1 MIKKKFCSLLF
12 AVLLVASS
20 GAGAYANTASTG
32 DVGSVTPYFV
42 VIGVINTNLL
52 FQNGNAVCGVTVSVP
67 QASAD
72 KVNFDITLYR
82 QSGSTWAQVKSW
94 NKTANV
100 SNSFA
105 WLEEMKSVSN
115 GYNYKFTGTVTV
127 YKNNSVVESVNI
139 NSAIGY
145 Y

>member
-1 MIKKKFCSLLF
+1 MIEKKFCSLLL
-12 AVLLVASS
+12 AVLLVAFS
-20 GAGAYANTASTG
+20 GAGAYANTTSTD

-42 VIGVINTNLL
+42 VISMINTSLL
-52 FQNGNAVCGVTVSVP
+52 FQNGKAVCGATVTVP

-82 QSGSTWAQVKSW
+82 YSGSAWTSVKSW
-94 NKTANV
+94 NRTINV
-100 SNSFA
+100 SNSYAFF
-105 WLEEMKSVSN
+105 EEMQSVSS
-115 GYNYKFTGTVTV
+115 GYNYKFTGTVTC

>member
-1 MIKKKFCSLLF
+1 MIKKRFCSLLF
-12 AVLLVASS
+12 SVLLVAAS
-20 GAGAYANTASTG
+20 GAGAYANTTSTG

-42 VIGVINTNLL
+42 VISTINTNLL
-52 FQNGNAVCGVTVSVP
+52 FQSGNAVCIASVGVP

-72 KVNFDITLYR
+72 KVNFNITLYR
-82 QSGSTWAQVKSW
+82 QSGSTWTQVKSW
-94 NKTANV
+94 NRTINV
-100 SNSFA
+100 SNSYALF
-105 WLEEMKSVSN
+105 EETQSVTA

-127 YKNNSVVESVNI
+127 YKNNSVVESTGV